1 MAAAAGGE
9 HVVHQLIQGPLRLG
23 EELLAAKGAVR
34 WRHHVDPPAGG
45 TAVEDICRI
54 AVPLLHVLSQCLN
67 VGSREESWAD
77 MGIAAAPDLLC
88 YCGSGQLGIK
98 HAAAARLAHH
108 TGALLRQSTTLV
120 WLGLPTVKRR
130 VGELCSGT
138 KRSFPPIS
146 AQATTVR
153 SSLLPRTRV
162 GKRPWAE
169 PSRGRGCT
177 ARHSPWGARRGG
189 PVSGARRPRAGR

>member
-120 WLGLPTVKRR
+120 WLGLPRR
-130 VGELCSGT
+130 SAVLANFVPGQNVAFRQLAHKLQLSARASSRVRGWASG
-138 KRSFPPIS
+138 
-146 AQATTVR
+146 
-153 SSLLPRTRV
+153 
-162 GKRPWAE
+162 
-169 PSRGRGCT
+169 RGRSR
-177 ARHSPWGARRGG
+177 AVAAGAPPGILRG
-189 PVSGARRPRAGR
+189 VRAAAGL

>member
-138 KRSFPPIS
+138 FRQLAHKLQLS
-146 AQATTVR
+146 ARASSRVR
-153 SSLLPRTRV
+153 A
-162 GKRPWAE
+162 WA
-169 PSRGRGCT
+169 SGRGRSR
-177 ARHSPWGARRGG
+177 AVAAGAPPGILRG
-189 PVSGARRPRAGR
+189 VRAAAGL